1 MSNQYIQLK
10 NSQGDLLYPRTEWAL
25 IQNKP
30 ALATTT
36 DLNLKQDVLTSA
48 NAGSN
53 ITITTVNG
61 VLRISAASSSNYN
74 DLTSKP
80 SINGVTLSGSLTAAD
95 LNLVKGGST
104 GANNLTLLDSTNN
117 AALQVINGYVVT
129 ANFDSRALPT
139 TLSAFTNDVGFITAS
154 YHDSTKQNLLT
165 SANAGSNVTI
175 TTVDGVLKIN
185 ATGGTGGTT
194 DYNALNNRPTL
205 NGMTISG
212 ARTGAYYKLATVQ
225 TQAGVTSFYD
235 DSNNAIL
242 SLNNGQITTNAGTY
256 VTATSLA
263 ATLNA
268 YVPQSFFP
276 TVPDAQRTY
285 AFTCTRGS
293 NNNLTYNWLADGMSM
308 VRYNATTK
316 VIEFVF
322 ED

>member
-30 ALATTT
+30 ALATTA

-48 NAGSN
+48 NAGAN

-80 SINGVTLSGSLTAAD
+80 SVNGVILSGALTAAD

-117 AALQVINGYVVT
+117 AAIQVINGYIVT

-154 YHDSTKQNLLT
+154 YHDSTKQDLLT
-165 SANAGSNVTI
+165 SANAGNNVTI

-194 DYNALNNRPTL
+194 DYNALNNRPSL
-205 NGMTISG
+205 NGVTISG

-225 TQAGVTSFYD
+225 TQNGTINFYD
-235 DSNNAIL
+235 DNNNAVL
-242 SLNNGQITTNAGTY
+242 SLNNGEILTSAGTY
-256 VTATSLA
+256 INTTSLA
-263 ATLNA
+263 TALQG
-268 YVPQSFFP
+268 YVPLSFFP
-276 TVPDAQRTY
+276 TVPAGQRTY

-293 NNNLTYNWLADGMSM
+293 NDSLTYNWLADGMSM
-308 VRYNATTK
+308 VRYNTTTK

-322 ED
+322 EE